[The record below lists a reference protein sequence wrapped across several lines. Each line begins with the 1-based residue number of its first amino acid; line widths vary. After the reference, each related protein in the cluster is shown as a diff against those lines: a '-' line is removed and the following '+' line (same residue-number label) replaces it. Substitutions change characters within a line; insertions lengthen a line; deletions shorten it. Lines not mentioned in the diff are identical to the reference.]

1 MATLTGQSIASS
13 YEQLLH
19 VDNDGGGNGTTLVD
33 VKDGDNGTTFAI
45 KLATDRAEI
54 IGVGGTVSGTPDG
67 DGDEFVIRNNADAGM
82 SILAGESSGH
92 TSSIV
97 FGSASDLNGAN
108 IFYEYHT
115 KTMKLGTQHS
125 SGILTLRSGN
135 GSDALTIN
143 ASAVVQLPQ
152 GQLKFPATQNA
163 SSDANT
169 LDDYEEGE
177 WTIGFTAG
185 SGDLVVNSSHNTG
198 AYTKIGRVVHV
209 TGNIRFSSGSAGG
222 DFYLSGL
229 PFANSDLTET
239 SEQSSASIYAD
250 NLASAIDG
258 YISGVVSGTNIY
270 LREVGTTGAGS
281 DLGAHIDSG
290 TIITF
295 QLTYFTT

>member
-1 MATLTGQSIASS
+1 MAQDSG
-13 YEQLLH
+13 
-19 VDNDGGGNGTTLVD
+19 
-33 VKDGDNGTTFAI
+33 
-45 KLATDRAEI
+45 ATVHCAGIDFSA
-54 IGVGGTVSGTPDG
+54 TQP
-67 DGDEFVIRNNADAGM
+67 APDAG
-82 SILAGESSGH
+82 SS
-92 TSSIV
+92 TSEV
-97 FGSASDLNGAN
+97 
-108 IFYEYHT
+108 
-115 KTMKLGTQHS
+115 
-125 SGILTLRSGN
+125 
-135 GSDALTIN
+135 
-143 ASAVVQLPQ
+143 
-152 GQLKFPATQNA
+152 
-163 SSDANT
+163 
-169 LDDYEEGE
+169 LDGYEEGE